1 MPTPILIDTDMGVD
15 DAVAIALAL
24 ASGDLEVAGL
34 ASVGG
39 NVSLDQAT
47 VNIGRLLAGLGNE
60 TWPLIGRGLDQAQVG
75 LRDASHVFGE
85 DGLGRC
91 TLPPPGRLETLDYL
105 DLYER
110 CIETHGRELVIL
122 AIGPLTNLAAVLR
135 HRSGLL
141 RRAGRIVVMGGAVWC
156 KGNVTPHAEF
166 NFYRDPGAAA
176 AVLAA
181 GLPVTVVPLD
191 VTRQVA
197 LDESH
202 VAQLS
207 RAGTRAGDLLAEMI
221 RFPLEAEGDAA
232 HGSFLV
238 HDALA
243 LGAVIWPPLFMRAQ
257 MALEVVV
264 AGEQAGR
271 SKPLV
276 AKDKS
281 RQIGVVMS
289 VKGVD
294 FVENMLERLC
304 HQGFV
309 V

>member
-1 MPTPILIDTDMGVD
+1 
-15 DAVAIALAL
+15 
-24 ASGDLEVAGL
+24 
-34 ASVGG
+34 
-39 NVSLDQAT
+39 
-47 VNIGRLLAGLGNE
+47 
-60 TWPLIGRGLDQAQVG
+60 
-75 LRDASHVFGE
+75 
-85 DGLGRC
+85 
-91 TLPPPGRLETLDYL
+91 
-105 DLYER
+105 
-110 CIETHGRELVIL
+110 
-122 AIGPLTNLAAVLR
+122 
-135 HRSGLL
+135 
-141 RRAGRIVVMGGAVWC
+141 MGGAVWC

-281 RQIGVVMS
+281 RQIGVSCRSRGSTSSRTCWSGCVTRVSWSELPCGCELSWAIAM
-289 VKGVD
+289 
-294 FVENMLERLC
+294 FVFGR
-304 HQGFV
+304 
-309 V
+309 

>member
-1 MPTPILIDTDMGVD
+1 MPMPILIDTDMGVD

-24 ASGDLEVAGL
+24 ASSDLEVAGL

-39 NVSLDQAT
+39 NVTLEQAT
-47 VNIGRLLAGLGNE
+47 LNIGRLLAGLGCKA
-60 TWPLIGRGLDQAQVG
+60 WPPVGRGLDQDQAG
-75 LRDASHVFGE
+75 LQDAAHVFGE

-91 TLPPPGRLETLDYL
+91 SLPAPDGMATLDYL
-105 DLYER
+105 DLYEQ
-110 CIETHGRELVIL
+110 CIEAHGRELVIL
-122 AIGPLTNLAAVLR
+122 AIGPLTNLAALLQ
-135 HRSGLL
+135 HRPGLL
-141 RRAGRIVVMGGAVWC
+141 QRAGRIVVMGGAVWC
-156 KGNVTPHAEF
+156 QGNVTPHAEF
-166 NFYRDPGAAA
+166 NFYRDPEAAA

-207 RAGTRAGDLLAEMI
+207 RGGTRAGELLAEMI
-221 RFPLEAEGDAA
+221 RFPLEQEGDAA

-243 LGAVIWPPLFMRAQ
+243 LGVLIWPPLFMRAQ
-257 MALEVVV
+257 MVLDVVIS
-264 AGEQAGR
+264 GEQAGR

-281 RQIGVVMS
+281 RQIGVVIS
-289 VKGVD
+289 VNAAD

-304 HQGFV
+304 HEGFV